1 MIKRVVQIVLRS
13 LQLVMELGVSSPK
26 NVVEMNLLAHDGR
39 IVSFNLDD
47 FGVADVLSTF
57 WHVSKDYK

>member
-1 MIKRVVQIVLRS
+1 M
-13 LQLVMELGVSSPK
+13 MELEVSSPK
-26 NVVEMNLLAHDGR
+26 NVVEINLLAHDGM
-39 IVSFNLDD
+39 IVCFNLDD

>member
-1 MIKRVVQIVLRS
+1 M
-13 LQLVMELGVSSPK
+13 VMELGVSSPK
-26 NVVEMNLLAHDGR
+26 NVVEMNLLTHDGR